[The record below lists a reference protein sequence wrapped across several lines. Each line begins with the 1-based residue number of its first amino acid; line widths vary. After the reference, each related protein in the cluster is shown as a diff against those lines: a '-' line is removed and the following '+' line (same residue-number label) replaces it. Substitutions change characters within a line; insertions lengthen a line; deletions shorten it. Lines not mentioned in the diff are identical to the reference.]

1 MKIISNNKNIITAK
15 TITKMYLLQAIT
27 TLVSKITNLSISI
40 KIAKLEN
47 SKNLRIQLKTVI
59 DIKTIKSY

>member
-1 MKIISNNKNIITAK
+1 MKIISNNKNIITTK

-40 KIAKLEN
+40 KITKLEN

>member
-1 MKIISNNKNIITAK
+1 MKIISNNKNIITTK

-27 TLVSKITNLSISI
+27 TLVSKIINLSISI
-40 KIAKLEN
+40 KITKLEN

>member
-1 MKIISNNKNIITAK
+1 MKIISNNKNIITTK
-15 TITKMYLLQAIT
+15 TIIKMYLLQAIT
-27 TLVSKITNLSISI
+27 TLVSKIINLSISI
-40 KIAKLEN
+40 KITKLEN

>member
-1 MKIISNNKNIITAK
+1 MKIISNNKNIITTK